1 MGFSGNVVKDV
12 IDLLN
17 YLEKSQWEFKQDFN
31 KLSNLP
37 IIDRERLRSIKMK
50 KDFYAVKTSGSSGIP
65 LSVEKT
71 YQDYV
76 WYLATNIREIRWRKW
91 DMSKDIAV
99 IKPAMKTKDDS
110 SWGIPK
116 EIEPIQ
122 GNKYSIGYEPI
133 SVLQSW
139 LEEKNPHYI
148 HAYPSIISQLDLSK
162 ISNFI
167 DWKGSGEVGGQ
178 MFSSEECG
186 TIAIECPDNPS
197 VMHVMENQLV
207 EVDKD
212 GGLIITTTTNPYLVR
227 YKNGDVVELGECNC
241 GRTLQTIKNVKGR
254 IRNMFVLPNGDKQW
268 PLFGSRDYYEKFGIK
283 RFKAIQTSL
292 EELELQ
298 IISENLGDR
307 EIELISLVKKW
318 INSPINV
325 IIKYVDDFPN
335 YKFEEFISLVK

>member
-1 MGFSGNVVKDV
+1 MGFSGDIVKDV

-17 YLEKSQWEFKQDFN
+17 YLEKSQWGFKHDFS

-50 KDFYAVKTSGSSGIP
+50 KDFYTAKTSGSSGIS

-91 DMSKDIAV
+91 DVSKDIAI
-99 IKPAMKTKDDS
+99 IKPASKTKDEQ

-148 HAYPSIISQLDLSK
+148 HTYPSIIAQLDLSK
-162 ISNFI
+162 IPNFI
-167 DWKGSGEVGGQ
+167 DWKGTGEVGGQ

-186 TIAIECPDNPS
+186 TIAIQCPDNPD

-207 EVDKD
+207 EIDKD
-212 GGLIITTTTNPYLVR
+212 GGMIITTTTNPYIVR
-227 YKNGDVVELGECNC
+227 YKNGDVIEFGECNC
-241 GRTLQTIKNVKGR
+241 GRSLQTIKNVKGR
-254 IRNMFVLPNGDKQW
+254 VRNMFVLPNGDKQW
-268 PLFGSRDYYEKFGIK
+268 PLFGSREYYEQFGIK
-283 RFKAIQTSL
+283 RFKMIQTSL
-292 EELELQ
+292 EELELH
-298 IISENLGDR
+298 IISDNLG
-307 EIELISLVKKW
+307 EKESELISLVKKW

-325 IIKYVDDFPN
+325 IIKYVDNFPN
-335 YKFEEFISLVK
+335 YKFEEFVSLIN